1 MKSGKFVTS
10 SSQYVDISDNR
21 DISKETLELCKTQ
34 DFLIFPE
41 QQNERESVFAQESLA
56 FYKFTKQSKPDVRIA
71 FYADEDTFQV
81 KSLHS
86 YDIFMPIIF
95 VATNILLPLA
105 VGLVTNFVYDR
116 MKGREHEDCNLN
128 VKFVVQND
136 ETIKELTYEG
146 TIKDFEKAFEKI
158 DITKL

>member
-71 FYADEDTFQV
+71 C
-81 KSLHS
+81 L
-86 YDIFMPIIF
+86 
-95 VATNILLPLA
+95 
-105 VGLVTNFVYDR
+105 
-116 MKGREHEDCNLN
+116 
-128 VKFVVQND
+128 
-136 ETIKELTYEG
+136 
-146 TIKDFEKAFEKI
+146 
-158 DITKL
+158 